1 MLKCFVG
8 KVGIG
13 EGDPVRLM
21 AVMNASPESFFSH
34 SFIPREKLRDTA
46 FRFLDDGAEIIDLG
60 ARSTAPD
67 APPLSAAEEK
77 ERLCASLKELEGIG
91 IPLSV
96 DTMFPEVLESAL
108 RYDIAAINDIHG
120 LANPEYARIA
130 GDAGLPVF
138 LMASTAVPGDAV
150 GVAATH
156 AACETVIDRAHS
168 MGIRDIILDPAIGCW
183 VPERTMEDDWDLCRS
198 FASFQTHGC
207 PLLAAVSRKT
217 FIGQLL
223 DTPPEGRL
231 AGTMAVTYDLLLQ
244 GASVVRTHDVRETA
258 DLLRV
263 FEHLHRTEQE
273 TT

>member
-8 KVGIG
+8 TVGIG
-13 EGDPVRLM
+13 GGDPVRLM

-34 SFIPREKLRDTA
+34 SFVPREKLRDTA

-77 ERLCASLKELEGIG
+77 ERLCASLKELAGIG
-91 IPLSV
+91 LPVSV
-96 DTMFPEVLESAL
+96 DTMFPDVLDAAL
-108 RYDIAAINDIHG
+108 RYDIDAINDIHG
-120 LANPEYARIA
+120 LANPDYARIA

-150 GVAATH
+150 GVTATH
-156 AACETVIDRAHS
+156 AACETVIDRAHRA
-168 MGIRDIILDPAIGCW
+168 GITDIILDPAIGHW
-183 VPERTMEDDWDLCRS
+183 IPERTMEDDWDLCRAFS
-198 FASFQTHGC
+198 SFQAHGC
-207 PLLAAVSRKT
+207 PLLAAVSRKS
-217 FIGQLL
+217 FIGDLL

-258 DLLRV
+258 DLIRI
-263 FEHLHRTEQE
+263 FEHLRESRQNIT
-273 TT
+273 